1 MDNMLYIIAGLVI
14 ILMVGVWVLRKNK
27 AQQPPASPRAQTVNR
42 GAENAATLATKTKPA
57 TSAKQGAGGLTSS
70 PTKFDDL
77 TVAQRFMDQQRY
89 DKAIETLERG
99 LIEKPHDNELSLKLL
114 NIYALTNQHDE
125 FHRTY
130 DAIQAY
136 SDPVSIKQAQ
146 QLKGL
151 LAAEQ
156 SSAAFSTVTDNS
168 MTLDSE
174 TLLPNDKKPDFND
187 DKMSLDFDKP
197 TPSTDYEQLSSP
209 TASRNND
216 NINNNTSNHHD
227 AFELT
232 LDDLE
237 TPYLET
243 SDLEQANLENSSINT
258 STNTTNN
265 VAADSDAK
273 APVLNIDD
281 ANSINK
287 VNTSADDD
295 FTLDFDMLSDDI
307 SADPEEDRE
316 KNELTLSDDDFVLDF
331 SNLAEETE
339 ANNESNAADTPA
351 NPALIDDG
359 FTLFLNEADP
369 ETVAADTA
377 TTNAPTAQTQAS
389 SVNDT
394 ARLNT
399 SIIEDTLT
407 DGADFIDFDFD
418 IDTNIDADTSNDLN
432 TGIAIGTNEST
443 LTPTFDD
450 DTGIDYLDFDIN
462 DTDAS
467 STTTPTP
474 VITESNSIN
483 LDGEYVD
490 TLTSADFDAQ
500 FASDFDFVKTL
511 DNNQITLDLAGQYL
525 QLGEYDSAKR
535 LLNEVVAQGNSEQ
548 QQQAQ
553 ELLTRT
559 A

>member
-42 GAENAATLATKTKPA
+42 GPENAATLATKTKPA

-156 SSAAFSTVTDNS
+156 SSAAFSTGTDNS

-174 TLLPNDKKPDFND
+174 MLLPNDKKPDFND
-187 DKMSLDFDKP
+187 DKMSLDFDNP

-209 TASRNND
+209 TISRNND

-243 SDLEQANLENSSINT
+243 SDLEPANLENSSINT
-258 STNTTNN
+258 SKNTTNN

-273 APVLNIDD
+273 TPVLNIDD
-281 ANSINK
+281 A
-287 VNTSADDD
+287 SADDD

-316 KNELTLSDDDFVLDF
+316 KNKLTLSDDDFVLDF
-331 SNLAEETE
+331 GNLTEETE
-339 ANNESNAADTPA
+339 ANNENNTADTPA
-351 NPALIDDG
+351 NPALIDEG
-359 FTLFLNEADP
+359 FTLFLDEADP

-377 TTNAPTAQTQAS
+377 TTNAPTAQTQVS

-399 SIIEDTLT
+399 SNIENAPT

-450 DTGIDYLDFDIN
+450 DTGIDYLDFDFD
-462 DTDAS
+462 DTEAS
-467 STTTPTP
+467 PTTTLTL
-474 VITESNSIN
+474 VTTESDSIN
-483 LDGEYVD
+483 LDSKYVD